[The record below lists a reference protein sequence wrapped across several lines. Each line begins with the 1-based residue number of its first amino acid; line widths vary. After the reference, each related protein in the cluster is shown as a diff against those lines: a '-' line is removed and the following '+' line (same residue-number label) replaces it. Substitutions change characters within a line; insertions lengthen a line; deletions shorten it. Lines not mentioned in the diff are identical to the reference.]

1 MIGSLNKSYDFPIIV
16 SAEDLKSL
24 SDILS
29 SGFEE
34 LQFTINT
41 KDGARYTINSIEDV
55 LNYSNTD
62 GRKIQRFCVR
72 GNKKKAGSF
81 IHPNICVSLLDK
93 SAYTTS
99 CEFEMY
105 QLDETELCYYTQ
117 RIDEFTKRIKAPYW
131 WLYKSSFYW
140 ITGLLLYFLS
150 AIFYF
155 HHVDNTNL
163 VNRVYNILVLQGVSA
178 ICMFFS
184 MIVLEKIIFRL
195 FPECYFAIG
204 EQKKYK
210 DKLDK
215 RKKIIFV
222 TFILALVVGVLSSI
236 IAHYIVQG
244 LA

>member
-24 SDILS
+24 SDLLS

-34 LQFTINT
+34 LQYTINT
-41 KDGARYTINSIEDV
+41 KDGAKYTITSLEDV

-62 GRKIQRFCVR
+62 DRKIQRLCVR
-72 GNKKKAGSF
+72 GNKKKAGNF
-81 IHPNICVSLLDK
+81 IHPNIYVSLLDN

-99 CEFEMY
+99 CEFEVN

-117 RIDEFTKRIKAPYW
+117 RIDEFVKRIRAPYW
-131 WLYKSSFYW
+131 WLHKSAFYW

-155 HHVDNTNL
+155 HHVDNTDP

-195 FPECYFAIG
+195 FPECYFTIG
-204 EQKKYK
+204 EQKKHK

-222 TFILALVVGVLSSI
+222 TIILALVVGVLSSI